1 MLPLMKQHYHF
12 QMIIYYMP
20 VFVLISK
27 YELKM
32 KHKINV

>member
-1 MLPLMKQHYHF
+1 MLPLMKQHYNF

-27 YELKM
+27 KNELKM
-32 KHKINV
+32 KH